1 MTPASDLAKL
11 ALGECVSRHVRTL
24 RKDHERVEWAP
35 PCGSLER
42 LRPLAWTCACRATVY
57 ELCCSCSKGLI
68 RRTVQH
74 DAGHVVHETHPM
86 SINDAWT
93 LWAALLDGAAR

>member
-1 MTPASDLAKL
+1 MTPAQNLRGIAIGQC
-11 ALGECVSRHVRTL
+11 ASRHVRTL
-24 RKDHERVEWAP
+24 RKDHQRIEWAP
-35 PCGSLER
+35 PCDALER
-42 LRPLAWTCACRATVY
+42 PRPLAWTCSCKATVY
-57 ELCCSCSKGLI
+57 ELCSSGARGFI

-74 DAGHVVHETHPM
+74 HSGHVVHETHTM